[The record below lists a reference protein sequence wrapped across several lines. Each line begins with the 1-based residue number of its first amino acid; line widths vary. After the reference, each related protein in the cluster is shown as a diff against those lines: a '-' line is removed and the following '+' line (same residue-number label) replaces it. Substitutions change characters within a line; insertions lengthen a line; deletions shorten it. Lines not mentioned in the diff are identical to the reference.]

1 MERKIFIF
9 FSSNKALAIPGFCS
23 HRSLAISYWVP
34 YRGALP
40 EYAVHRGG
48 ESFYSYYLAFMT
60 LGNRAGTLMAAHM
73 KKYPLGRT
81 VIVGFLFSSAA

>member
-1 MERKIFIF
+1 MFASV
-9 FSSNKALAIPGFCS
+9 FSHFVLGSVSGE
-23 HRSLAISYWVP
+23 
-34 YRGALP
+34 LP

-60 LGNRAGTLMAAHM
+60 LGNMAGTLMAAHM